1 MKKLMICAMAVT
13 LFGCDALPIKLGG
26 SSTPATGAAGG
37 ATAQNANAAL
47 EKCEKPLG
55 TLAVIEDTA
64 QPWYGVLTNQFHLP
78 STVPLLRLLVQQSN
92 CFVVVDRGRAM
103 ENMKQERALQKSG
116 ELREESDF
124 GKGQMVAADY
134 SMTPTI
140 NFSEENTGGAGG
152 ALVGAISPIAGAIS
166 PMAGMLSPLVGM
178 IAGGMK
184 TREAATLLTLTD
196 NRSGVQVVA
205 AEGSSSKTDINL
217 FGGLSGGGA
226 GGALGGYTKTPQG
239 KVISGAFLDSYRRL
253 VQAAKDYKPQEATGP
268 KGMGTGGALEVK

>member
-37 ATAQNANAAL
+37 ATAQSANAAL

-64 QPWYGVLTNQFHLP
+64 QPWYGILTNQYQLP
-78 STVPLLRLLVQQSN
+78 STVPVLRLLVQQSN
-92 CFVVVDRGRAM
+92 CFVVVERGRAM

-140 NFSEENTGGAGG
+140 NFSEENTGGVGG
-152 ALVGAISPIAGAIS
+152 ALLGIFNPVAGA
-166 PMAGMLSPLVGM
+166 

-184 TREAATLLTLTD
+184 TRAAATLLTLTD

-217 FGGLSGGGA
+217 FGGLLGGGA

-239 KVISGAFLDSYRRL
+239 KVISGAFLDSYRTL
-253 VQAAKDYKPQEATGP
+253 VQAVKSYIPQQATGP

>member
-64 QPWYGVLTNQFHLP
+64 QPWYGILTNQYHLP

-140 NFSEENTGGAGG
+140 SFSEENTGGVGGG
-152 ALVGAISPIAGAIS
+152 ALIGAISPIAGAMGPIAS
-166 PMAGMLSPLVGM
+166 MLGV

-217 FGGLSGGGA
+217 FGGLLGGGA

-239 KVISGAFLDSYRRL
+239 KVISGAFLDSYRSL
-253 VQAAKDYKPQEATGP
+253 VQAVKSYKPQEATGP

>member
-64 QPWYGVLTNQFHLP
+64 QPWYGILTNQYQLP

-140 NFSEENTGGAGG
+140 SFSEENTGGAGG
-152 ALVGAISPIAGAIS
+152 ALIGALSPIAGAMGPI
-166 PMAGMLSPLVGM
+166 AGILGVV
-178 IAGGMK
+178 AGGMK

-217 FGGLSGGGA
+217 FGSLMGGGG

-239 KVISGAFLDSYRRL
+239 KVISGAFLDSYRSL
-253 VQAAKDYKPQEATGP
+253 VQAVKSYKPQEATGP